1 VKAAGAC
8 VHMGA
13 SDDGGLAP
21 APHHFTNFSESFSAL
36 LQRATRHPTH
46 PTSMHSALAAAA
58 VAGATAALFL
68 RKRAAAAA
76 AGCGAACGCA
86 AAAGGGAVSAVV
98 PKETLLAYLPRILSE
113 MPTEWLGTTYK
124 NSHLLLRGG
133 ACVWPVYDCS
143 LVCVVRVC
151 MCARCERV
159 PRPWLCR

>member
-1 VKAAGAC
+1 
-8 VHMGA
+8 
-13 SDDGGLAP
+13 
-21 APHHFTNFSESFSAL
+21 
-36 LQRATRHPTH
+36 
-46 PTSMHSALAAAA
+46 MHSALAAAA

-86 AAAGGGAVSAVV
+86 AAATGGAAVSAVV
-98 PKETLLAYLPRILSE
+98 PKEALLAYLPRILSE
-113 MPTEWLGTTYK
+113 MPAEWLGTTYK

-133 ACVWPVYDCS
+133 ACVWPVYECS
-143 LVCVVRVC
+143 LACVVRVC